1 LVTVTPW
8 WLRGLFRGA
17 AHRADGWLQPDGV
30 VVAGRLRPRYPLND
44 RRRRYERDCG
54 DWRSTDLGLTGVH
67 RAWGLAGLGL
77 GRLEFD
83 PGKSAANLAKHGID
97 FADAQ
102 ALWDDED
109 HLEVPARTQDE
120 PCWVVIGRIDGRPWT
135 AIITRRQGLIRII
148 SVRRARP
155 SEEALYEGH

>member
-1 LVTVTPW
+1 MTTVATTPLRAPPAATAPRRPARPSSKSRSTQPTLVTSRYSFYPYTGSFGYY
-8 WLRGLFRGA
+8 L
-17 AHRADGWLQPDGV
+17 V
-30 VVAGRLRPRYPLND
+30 VRF
-44 RRRRYERDCG
+44 
-54 DWRSTDLGLTGVH
+54 
-67 RAWGLAGLGL
+67 
-77 GRLEFD
+77 EFD
-83 PGKSAANLAKHGID
+83 PGKSASNLAKHGID

-120 PCWVVIGRIDGRPWT
+120 PRWVVIGRIDGRVWT
-135 AIITRRQGLIRII
+135 AIFTRRQGSTRII